1 MSSPL
6 IKKRMHESTTSLLNV
21 GTRKMMKRTTSVPQV
36 VPTELSEQDV
46 VAKALIQLKSS
57 IDSNEQM
64 TQWFKR
70 CDEQVRENPACSS
83 DSSTSSSCS
92 SHDDDLDDSTHSSSS
107 PMPSLNTTRCLPSHL
122 AQMLRSKI
130 VKKPSNPDEFLQA
143 LLSLKGRTV
152 QYQSAAS
159 LSAKGLFPKITE
171 EFTRGYTMELVTAVR
186 NDDVATLRRIQ
197 AENPTRTLL
206 CGSKFGDSIIHLACR
221 RSCVKVLEYLLCE
234 LDLSPQL
241 VCDYG
246 RTPLH
251 DALWNTKLNERILT
265 LLLKKCPD
273 LLFVTDH
280 RGSTPLSYTPH
291 DQWTLV
297 CRFLAQH
304 IKKNGT
310 FLSDPNQ
317 STSAVHVVPLDNS
330 AHTLLEQ

>member
-6 IKKRMHESTTSLLNV
+6 IKKRMHESTTSLFDA
-21 GTRKMMKRTTSVPQV
+21 GSRKIMKRTISVPQV
-36 VPTELSEQDV
+36 VPNEFSEQDM
-46 VAKALIQLKSS
+46 VAKALMQLRTS
-57 IDSNEQM
+57 IDSNEHM
-64 TQWFKR
+64 AQWFKR
-70 CDEQVRENPACSS
+70 CDEQVLENPACSS

-92 SHDDDLDDSTHSSSS
+92 SRDDELNDSEHSASPISSI
-107 PMPSLNTTRCLPSHL
+107 NTQREVPKHL

-143 LLSLKGRTV
+143 LLSLKGRPV
-152 QYQSAAS
+152 QFQSAAS
-159 LSAKGLFPKITE
+159 LSAKGFFPKITE
-171 EFTRGYTMELVTAVR
+171 DFTRGYSMELVAAVR
-186 NDDVATLRRIQ
+186 NDDVATLRRIHE
-197 AENPTRTLL
+197 ENPTRSLL

-221 RSCVKVLEYLLCE
+221 RNCVKVLEFLLCE
-234 LDLSPQL
+234 MDLSPQL

-265 LLLKKCPD
+265 LLLNKCPA

-280 RGSTPLSYTPH
+280 RGSTPLSYTPR
-291 DQWTLV
+291 DQWTYI

-310 FLSDPNQ
+310 FLSDSNKN
-317 STSAVHVVPLDNS
+317 TDAVHVVPLDN
-330 AHTLLEQ
+330 AQHTLLEQ